1 MCSSLL
7 QHELREKDA
16 TGAYNPQRWRR
27 LADVCIRQANIA
39 MALRCAEEAND
50 LSFSLLLYSC
60 VGDRAGLVALAEK
73 AAQQEQLNIAFLA
86 LYLTGDTLG
95 CIRLLQTHQ
104 KLSEAAFFALAY
116 QPSRITEAFRVWQSD
131 LRAHHH
137 LAAELIAN
145 PEEYGSYFAGYEE
158 ALELEKQLEPLRHVD
173 VRAREYARYKKMV
186 EEDGIDVGALEMV
199 GGEEKI
205 NEGGEEK
212 LNESGEERIN
222 EGEEEKINEG
232 EEEQNEENDN
242 PTHKPE
248 EDNINTPHTAQEE
261 PEQDEFEEIMEGGD
275 ETKDDGEDIDIDDL
289 EREWS

>member
-1 MCSSLL
+1 
-7 QHELREKDA
+7 
-16 TGAYNPQRWRR
+16 
-27 LADVCIRQANIA
+27 

-212 LNESGEERIN
+212 LNE
-222 EGEEEKINEG
+222 G

-242 PTHKPE
+242 PTHEPE
-248 EDNINTPHTAQEE
+248 EQNTPAPHTTQEE

>member
-7 QHELREKDA
+7 QHELREKDT

-95 CIRLLQTHQ
+95 CIRLLQSHQ

-173 VRAREYARYKKMV
+173 VKAREYARYKKMV

-199 GGEEKI
+199 GGEGCDES
-205 NEGGEEK
+205 GEVC
-212 LNESGEERIN
+212 NESGEEKIK
-222 EGEEEKINEG
+222 EDEEKINED
-232 EEEQNEENDN
+232 EEEQNEENN
-242 PTHKPE
+242 NATHKQE
-248 EDNINTPHTAQEE
+248 EDNINTTDTAQEE

>member
-173 VRAREYARYKKMV
+173 VRAKEYARYKKMV

-199 GGEEKI
+199 GGEGCE
-205 NEGGEEK
+205 ERGEVC
-212 LNESGEERIN
+212 NES
-222 EGEEEKINEG
+222 GEEEKINED
-232 EEEQNEENDN
+232 EEEQNEENN
-242 PTHKPE
+242 NATHKPE
-248 EDNINTPHTAQEE
+248 EENTTTTNTTQEE

>member
-7 QHELREKDA
+7 QRELREKDA

-73 AAQQEQLNIAFLA
+73 AEQQEQLNIAFLT

-116 QPSRITEAFRVWQSD
+116 QPSQITEAFRVWQSD

-199 GGEEKI
+199 GGEGCDES
-205 NEGGEEK
+205 GEVC
-212 LNESGEERIN
+212 NESGEEKIK
-222 EGEEEKINEG
+222 EDEEKINED
-232 EEEQNEENDN
+232 EEEQNEENN
-242 PTHKPE
+242 NATHKPE
-248 EDNINTPHTAQEE
+248 ENNINTTDTAQEE

>member
-116 QPSRITEAFRVWQSD
+116 QPSQITEAFRVWQSD

-173 VRAREYARYKKMV
+173 VKAREYARYKKMV

-199 GGEEKI
+199 GEEEKI
-205 NEGGEEK
+205 SEGGEEK
-212 LNESGEERIN
+212 L
-222 EGEEEKINEG
+222 NEG

-242 PTHKPE
+242 PTHEPE
-248 EDNINTPHTAQEE
+248 EQNTTAPHTTQEE